1 MKKTLSF
8 IGIVIFT
15 FLFFGINN
23 VDAKTCSNIYAA
35 PHLYQVSPDV
45 RSGTYNLTTSYNQC
59 LGSNTEVW
67 FSSIKSMPDSW
78 YFSSGTLWIN
88 LWEED
93 PAGNDD
99 EHVKEYIG
107 SITNKTITNIYLNRT
122 ITPGAIDSAGDQT
135 CELYLKF
142 GSSGKYGLTIEKS
155 LFNYQVC
162 MK

>member
-1 MKKTLSF
+1 MKRCIFSGIIIMFSF
-8 IGIVIFT
+8 FMIGFEKVE
-15 FLFFGINN
+15 
-23 VDAKTCSNIYAA
+23 ARTCSGIYAA

-45 RSGTYNLTTSYNQC
+45 RSNTYNLQTAYNQC

-67 FSSIKSMPDSW
+67 FSSIKSMPDNW
-78 YFSSGTLWIN
+78 NFASGNLWIN

-99 EHVKEYIG
+99 EHVKQYVG
-107 SITNKTITNIYLNRT
+107 YITNKTITSIQLNKT

-142 GSSGKYGLTIEKS
+142 GSSGQYGLTIEKS

-162 MK
+162 MN